1 MRLHFVKRPRLGI
14 VLRPRK
20 VALYS
25 VGSEV
30 SPFYLHGRRYAAP
43 TYLSCFSFR
52 LMTVSNVFGVVAV
65 ISICS
70 FFFFECGRFFA
81 FSSFARSDIPTR
93 LLCSVWYFR
102 RFILLLR
109 VFLSRRS
116 LRFFSSSI
124 SSRWFPS
131 LAACAS
137 AVIFCDSSSSSG
149 VLAAGF
155 IDRPSAWSFAAER
168 GPTFEGARGE
178 TSFSVCFYSV
188 SEV

>member
-109 VFLSRRS
+109 VFFIAPEYALLLLLFDFVAKVSLSCGERFGGYL
-116 LRFFSSSI
+116 LRFLLFLGRSCGRI
-124 SSRWFPS
+124 YRQ
-131 LAACAS
+131 
-137 AVIFCDSSSSSG
+137 VIGLVFCG
-149 VLAAGF
+149 
-155 IDRPSAWSFAAER
+155 
-168 GPTFEGARGE
+168 
-178 TSFSVCFYSV
+178 
-188 SEV
+188 